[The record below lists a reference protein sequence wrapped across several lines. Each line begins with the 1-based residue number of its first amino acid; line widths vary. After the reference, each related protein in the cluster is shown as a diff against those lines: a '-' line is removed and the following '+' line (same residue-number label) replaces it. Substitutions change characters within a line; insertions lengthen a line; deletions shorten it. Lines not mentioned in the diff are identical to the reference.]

1 MRFFS
6 LLILLLMLLL
16 SVVKQDLVEIITL
29 LALLAGTYFS
39 AYLPQ
44 KKLAV
49 IFFLITGIA
58 SFLGSIGAYNS
69 FYYYDKVV
77 HVAAGFASTYFAIN
91 LIPKKWAIRKYLP
104 LWTLVL
110 AVGLIIG
117 IAWEFFE
124 WASKFV
130 THHNLQRG
138 TVDTLTDLLADV
150 VGAFFVITVSKKR
163 RLKKE

>member
-1 MRFFS
+1 M
-6 LLILLLMLLL
+6 
-16 SVVKQDLVEIITL
+16 ITL

-49 IFFLITGIA
+49 IFFLITGTA
-58 SFLGSIGAYNS
+58 SFIGSIGAYNS

-77 HVAAGFASTYFAIN
+77 HVAAGFASTYFVIN
-91 LIPKKWAIRKYLP
+91 LIPKKWSIQKHLP
-104 LWTLVL
+104 LWVLVL
-110 AVGLIIG
+110 TVGLIIG

-138 TVDTLTDLLADV
+138 TVDTLTDIIADLI
-150 VGAFFVITVSKKR
+150 GAAGVLFFRKKA
-163 RLKKE
+163 